1 MAKKKRAK
9 VTKKRGK
16 KKTTQRRTVR
26 KKKRP
31 AGGTKK
37 AVRRKKPANG
47 RMKKKGTSRATRAP
61 RSKKTTGRKRT
72 GFGRFSLAEL
82 RAGLALRERRL
93 ERLRA
98 KSEQLRERVTRLD
111 EEIAAAKGK
120 RAAVRTP
127 GARRTLGRGRPRNKT
142 NLADALRKLL
152 ANKTMLVSE
161 AAAAVRKAGYKTKS
175 ANFRLIVN
183 QALLAN
189 RKLFKKVARGQ
200 YTAK

>member
-1 MAKKKRAK
+1 M
-9 VTKKRGK
+9 
-16 KKTTQRRTVR
+16 
-26 KKKRP
+26 
-31 AGGTKK
+31 
-37 AVRRKKPANG
+37 
-47 RMKKKGTSRATRAP
+47 
-61 RSKKTTGRKRT
+61 
-72 GFGRFSLAEL
+72 
-82 RAGLALRERRL
+82 ALRERRL

-98 KSEQLRERVTRLD
+98 RSEQLRERAAELD
-111 EEIAAAKGK
+111 EEIAAAEGK
-120 RAAVRTP
+120 LAPARTP
-127 GARRTLGRGRPRNKT
+127 GARRNRGSGRPRNKV

-152 ANKTMLVSE
+152 TNKTKSVSE

>member
-1 MAKKKRAK
+1 MATKKRAR

-16 KKTTQRRTVR
+16 KKTTRRRTVR
-26 KKKRP
+26 KKKA
-31 AGGTKK
+31 AGGPRKK
-37 AVRRKKPANG
+37 AVRRKRPANG
-47 RMKKKGTSRATRAP
+47 RRKKKGTSRTTRAP
-61 RSKKTTGRKRT
+61 RSKKTTRKKRT
-72 GFGRFSLAEL
+72 GLGRFSLAEL

-98 KSEQLRERVTRLD
+98 KSEQLRERVARLE

-127 GARRTLGRGRPRNKT
+127 GARRTRGSGRPRNKT
-142 NLADALRKLL
+142 NLANALRKLL
-152 ANKTMLVSE
+152 TTKTKSVSE
-161 AAAAVRKAGYKTKS
+161 AAAAVLKAGYKTKS